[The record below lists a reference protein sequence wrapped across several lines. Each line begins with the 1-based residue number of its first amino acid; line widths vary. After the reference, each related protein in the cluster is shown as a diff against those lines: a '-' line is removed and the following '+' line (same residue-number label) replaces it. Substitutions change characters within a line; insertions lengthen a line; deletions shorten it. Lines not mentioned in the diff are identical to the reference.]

1 MSSQADAVDGGRTV
15 VRARV
20 AVTAVFFLF
29 GINIGLWA
37 AHIPVVQARLDITPG
52 TLGLALLAAAVGTI
66 IGQPALGMLMARI
79 GSRLPAMVLPALA
92 AISMVL
98 IIVSPTVSLLFVFAC
113 AIGVFW
119 GGMAVAMNTQASEIE
134 VMRGKPTMSTFH
146 AAASLGMLAG
156 ASLGGLIIG
165 QGWGDGQGAAVVAF
179 LAIVAALATARD
191 LIHDEPCER
200 RPAFVMPSRPVLGIG
215 VLAFLMFLIEGG
227 MIDWSALFLA
237 IEKGASPAW
246 AATGFAFFTAA
257 MALFRAIGNRIVA
270 ALGRKRTV
278 VVGGLTAAAGIF
290 FAVVAPWPLLS
301 ACGFLLVGVGAAN
314 VVPILMS
321 TAAQTP
327 GAAPSVSI
335 GAVSSMM
342 TAGLLVGPP
351 LIGFVSDAFGLSVG
365 VSLMGIVGIAVAVAA
380 AMRPWEAAPG
390 G

>member
-1 MSSQADAVDGGRTV
+1 MSSQAEAIGGGRRV

-29 GINIGLWA
+29 GINVGLWA

-52 TLGLALLAAAVGTI
+52 MLGLALLAAAVGTI
-66 IGQPALGMLMARI
+66 VGQPALGMLMARI
-79 GSRLPAMVLPALA
+79 GSRLPTIVLPATA
-92 AISMVL
+92 AISAVL
-98 IIVSPTVSLLFVFAC
+98 IIASPTVPFLFVLAF

-134 VMRGKPTMSTFH
+134 VLRGKPTMSTFH

-156 ASLGGLIIG
+156 ATLGGLIIG
-165 QGWGDGQGAAVVAF
+165 QGWGNGQGAAVVAV
-179 LAIVAALATARD
+179 LAIATSLVAARD

-200 RPAFVMPSRPVLGIG
+200 RPAFVMPSRSVLGIG
-215 VLAFLMFLIEGG
+215 ILAFLMFLIEGG

-246 AATGFAFFTAA
+246 AAAGFAFFTGA

-278 VVGGLTAAAGIF
+278 VIGGLTTAAGIF

-301 ACGFLLVGVGAAN
+301 ACGFLLVGAGAAN

-380 AMRPWEAAPG
+380 AMRPWEAAPRG
-390 G
+390 